1 MVLHVKGAGAP
12 CPPRLRHVSFHHTDR
27 RYILFCHRR
36 LRCFVMGRMHD
47 AVIEKQLIVVG
58 SLHPVVQ
65 PHCHSLPRCPDIGL
79 NLTEAPMV
87 DHRLVAP
94 HVSTT
99 I

>member
-1 MVLHVKGAGAP
+1 MSRAQGHLVHLD
-12 CPPRLRHVSFHHTDR
+12 LDMSIFTVSDK
-27 RYILFCHRR
+27 RYILFRHRR

-47 AVIEKQLIVVG
+47 AVIERRLIVVG

-65 PHCHSLPRCPDIGL
+65 PHCHSLPRCPDISL